1 MDGKPSI
8 QKLVND
14 TQVYLTGVWDAMGT
28 TTEARTAALETL
40 REDLEQVLS
49 RARDGAD
56 AERDELETERSTIQD
71 EIAHMATC
79 MEVAAEAPEQG
90 SKGVIQHTAALRAR
104 AAELASLKMERVEQM
119 SALCNEAAGL
129 FKDIGVA
136 VEPEFAAPGDK
147 LTTSR
152 VHSFE
157 NRIAEL
163 RADKEARRARIQPSC
178 DAILGIWDDI
188 GHAASGDEEAAIAA
202 GPEAVGFADGDIEK
216 LETCLEFWQAEK
228 ASREERIREIGE
240 RITVLWEKLDTPE
253 GEQTTFLESHNGL
266 GDDVIAACKAYMHA
280 KAEEFQARLD
290 ELVAGLRERITQ
302 VWDEIDA
309 GEEERAAF
317 APFAASGDAVDEAC
331 WEAHKAC
338 LAEIEARAERMRPIL
353 RIHAKRQELLAD
365 KDEYERIIADPTRLT
380 SRRGGAARLREE
392 KLERRIKRD
401 LPKAT
406 AKLRAMTAAW
416 EEEAGEEF
424 VVGGERLL
432 DALEAEAEAEAER
445 KQRRVTQRHARRN
458 GAAADAA
465 SSGDAARTGRTSTV
479 GRGRRTSAMP
489 GATAGSA
496 RSGSVR
502 SASRSSVASH
512 TSSDDRSTAGVPAAA
527 SAAAPIA
534 AGGRKP
540 LAKSTGAANAR
551 GAARNGKRA
560 AVSSRIGRPRPVT
573 TTAHSA
579 ADGNEDADEEGPSEV
594 PLDPITPSAVK
605 VARESRTAAAAMA
618 EALDADY

>member
-1 MDGKPSI
+1 MSTAPSSDRGRSQASRCQAAGNRTAVAAVPRCLAPRPGI
-8 QKLVND
+8 RWSRQKL
-14 TQVYLTGVWDAMGT
+14 LCSIACPPP
-28 TTEARTAALETL
+28 
-40 REDLEQVLS
+40 LS
-49 RARDGAD
+49 PP
-56 AERDELETERSTIQD
+56 RS
-71 EIAHMATC
+71 
-79 MEVAAEAPEQG
+79 
-90 SKGVIQHTAALRAR
+90 
-104 AAELASLKMERVEQM
+104 
-119 SALCNEAAGL
+119 
-129 FKDIGVA
+129 
-136 VEPEFAAPGDK
+136 
-147 LTTSR
+147 
-152 VHSFE
+152 
-157 NRIAEL
+157 
-163 RADKEARRARIQPSC
+163 
-178 DAILGIWDDI
+178 
-188 GHAASGDEEAAIAA
+188 
-202 GPEAVGFADGDIEK
+202 
-216 LETCLEFWQAEK
+216 
-228 ASREERIREIGE
+228 
-240 RITVLWEKLDTPE
+240 
-253 GEQTTFLESHNGL
+253 
-266 GDDVIAACKAYMHA
+266 
-280 KAEEFQARLD
+280 
-290 ELVAGLRERITQ
+290 
-302 VWDEIDA
+302 
-309 GEEERAAF
+309 
-317 APFAASGDAVDEAC
+317 
-331 WEAHKAC
+331 
-338 LAEIEARAERMRPIL
+338 
-353 RIHAKRQELLAD
+353 
-365 KDEYERIIADPTRLT
+365 
-380 SRRGGAARLREE
+380 RLREE

-416 EEEAGEEF
+416 EEEASEEF

-465 SSGDAARTGRTSTV
+465 SGGDASRTGRTSTV

-573 TTAHSA
+573 TTSHSA